1 MSGQQSGHGSDFD
14 QFFATAMHVEGEE
27 WKAPHDYQRAIA
39 TERALPE
46 FVCVPTGCGKTA
58 AIVLGWLWRR
68 FRHQDADVRACTP
81 RRIVY
86 CLPMRTLV
94 DQVRSSV
101 VTWLAN
107 LELLAGTTKK
117 RAGYRPSW
125 EHGRVPVFTLM
136 GGEESADWQAYP
148 EREVILIG
156 TQDMLLSRALNRGYG
171 LFPAYWPIDFGAI
184 NTDALWVFDE
194 VQLMGVGRTTSAQLQ
209 LMASA
214 SAPSNHVRVAARQT
228 IWMSATLGAGTL
240 SLPDSGRGP
249 IDVPAWMRT
258 PDRGEAATT
267 VRLQTLSKDERAAPK
282 NGEDPSPLQAIVHA
296 VKVLELRVAGAGRWT
311 AESPD
316 LVQEIV
322 ARAANCLTLVVTNTV
337 SRARAVHDAIRAHV
351 AGRPHQ
357 QRSDIVLLH
366 SRFRPYDRRRALDR
380 VTSTVPSAGRIVV
393 STQVLEAGFDLDADR
408 LFTEIAPWPS
418 LVQRLG
424 RLNRRGRRR
433 DARVVVFDVP
443 IDGTRAQK
451 LTKKDAREKA
461 LEEAQVAAARPYDW
475 QDIQQSRQ
483 QLGQLG
489 DTLPTLDRLPDV
501 PLPLEGPVLRR
512 FHVEDAVDTDPDL
525 SGGHI
530 DVSAFIRAR
539 DRDLDVYVLWRRIGE
554 NLGDQA
560 PPHPDE
566 ICAVPIYEL
575 TQALRGK
582 RAFRLAF
589 GKSRRRK
596 HAWEE
601 IKEIK
606 DGRVRV
612 GDTLM
617 LDLDAACYLEERGWL
632 GDGDGA
638 LQKPSTYVAR
648 HEGRRVWLRATPG
661 GSTAVAD
668 IDNRILGYAGR
679 DRDPRSFIHR
689 WMTLDEH
696 LDAAQRRAEEILA
709 DLVSDAIKRRVAL
722 AARWHDVGK
731 ALERRGE
738 DGCLTRPFQ
747 EMLRAA
753 GAPEGDHPADGELYA
768 KSNRRG
774 GKGAGFRHE
783 VASALAYLEVEPS
796 PDDLVAYLIMSHH
809 GKVRLL
815 PEPWDEERM
824 NDANGVRPGD
834 RVSSEGL
841 KGLADAA
848 EPIRCDPAR
857 LIAAKSWPSWQ
868 QRVVRLLDEH
878 GHFELAYLEAL
889 LRVADWRASA

>member
-1 MSGQQSGHGSDFD
+1 VTTAFEA
-14 QFFATAMHVEGEE
+14 FFAQAFAIDTEACRAHG
-27 WKAPHDYQRAIA
+27 YQVAIA
-39 TERALPE
+39 TERELPE
-46 FVCVPTGCGKTA
+46 LVCVPTGCGKTA

-68 FRHQDADVRACTP
+68 FKHEDAEVRASTP
-81 RRIVY
+81 RRLVY

-94 DQVRSSV
+94 EQIRSTV
-101 VTWLAN
+101 ITWLTN
-107 LELLAGTTKK
+107 LEILAGATK
-117 RAGYRPSW
+117 RGTGYSPSW
-125 EHGRVPVFTLM
+125 EECGVPVFTLM

-148 EREVILIG
+148 EREAILVG

-171 LFPAYWPIDFGAI
+171 LFPTYWPIDFGAI
-184 NTDALWVFDE
+184 NTDALWVLDE

-209 LMASA
+209 LMASMA
-214 SAPSNHVRVAARQT
+214 TDHVRVAARQT
-228 IWMSATLGAGTL
+228 IWMSATLGAGSL

-249 IDVPAWMRT
+249 VAVPAWMRT

-267 VRLQTLSKDERAAPK
+267 VRLQTLSKDERAAPR
-282 NGEDPSPLQAIVHA
+282 NGEEPSPLQVVVHA
-296 VKVLELRVAGAGRWT
+296 AKHLELRVAGTRRWT

-316 LVQEIV
+316 LVQEV
-322 ARAANCLTLVVTNTV
+322 AADAANRLTLIVTNTV
-337 SRARAVHDAIRAHV
+337 ARARAVHDAIRAHV
-351 AGRPHQ
+351 AGRSGQEQP
-357 QRSDIVLLH
+357 DIVLLH
-366 SRFRPYDRRRALDR
+366 SRFRPWDRRRALER
-380 VTSTVPSAGRIVV
+380 IASTVPSAGRIVV
-393 STQVLEAGFDLDADR
+393 STQVLEAGFDLDGDR

-424 RLNRRGRRR
+424 RLNRRGRHR

-443 IDGTRAQK
+443 FDDTKAQK
-451 LTKKDAREKA
+451 LTQKNEREKA

-475 QDIQQSRQ
+475 QDIQQSRE

-512 FHVEDAVDTDPDL
+512 FHVEDAFDTDPDL
-525 SGGHI
+525 SGGHV

-539 DRDLDVYVLWRRIGE
+539 DRDLDVYVLWRHIGE
-554 NLGDQA
+554 NLDDQP

-566 ICAVPIYEL
+566 ICAVPLYEL

-582 RAFRLAF
+582 RGFRLAF
-589 GKSRRRK
+589 GKKRRRK
-596 HAWEE
+596 HAWEAVK
-601 IKEIK
+601 IG

-617 LDLDAACYLEERGWL
+617 LDLDVGCYLEERGWL
-632 GDGDGA
+632 GAGVGDA
-638 LQKPSTYVAR
+638 LQKPSTYIVQ
-648 HEGRRVWLRATPG
+648 HERRRVWLRATPG
-661 GSTAVAD
+661 GVPVVDD
-668 IDNRILGYAGR
+668 IDDRILGYAGR
-679 DRDPRSFIHR
+679 DRDPRSFIRR

-696 LDAAQRRAEEILA
+696 LDAAQRRAEEIVA
-709 DLVSDAIKRRVAL
+709 DLVSDVMKQRIAL

-731 ALERRGE
+731 ALERRGQ
-738 DGCLTRPFQ
+738 DGDLRRPFQ
-747 EMLRAA
+747 EMLRSA
-753 GAPEGDHPADGELYA
+753 GTPEGDHPADRELYA

-783 VASALAYLEVEPS
+783 VASALAYLEFEPS

-834 RVSSEGL
+834 SVPSDGL
-841 KGLADAA
+841 KGLATVA
-848 EPIRCDPAR
+848 EPVRCDPAK
-857 LIAAKSWPSWQ
+857 LIATKSWSSWQ

>member
-1 MSGQQSGHGSDFD
+1 MTTAFD
-14 QFFATAMHVEGEE
+14 AFFAQAY
-27 WKAPHDYQRAIA
+27 ASDPAACRPHGYQVAIA
-39 TERALPE
+39 TERELPE
-46 FVCVPTGCGKTA
+46 LVCVPTGCGKTA

-68 FRHQDADVRACTP
+68 FKHEDAEVRASTP
-81 RRIVY
+81 RRLVY

-94 DQVRSSV
+94 EQVRSSV
-101 VTWLAN
+101 ITWLAN
-107 LELLAGTTKK
+107 LELLAGTTKEGT
-117 RAGYRPSW
+117 GYRPSW
-125 EHGRVPVFTLM
+125 EESGVPVFTLM
-136 GGEESADWQAYP
+136 GGEECADWQAYP
-148 EREVILIG
+148 EREAILIG

-171 LFPAYWPIDFGAI
+171 LFPAYWPIDFGSI
-184 NTDALWVFDE
+184 NTDALWVLDE

-214 SAPSNHVRVAARQT
+214 PSDHLRVAARQT
-228 IWMSATLGAGTL
+228 IWMSATLGAGSL

-249 IDVPAWMRT
+249 VDVPAWMRT

-267 VRLQTLSKDERAAPK
+267 VRLQTLSKEERAAPK

-296 VKVLELRVAGAGRWT
+296 VKLLDLRLENDARWT

-316 LVQEIV
+316 LMQEIV
-322 ARAANCLTLVVTNTV
+322 AGTTNRLTLVVTNTV
-337 SRARAVHDAIRAHV
+337 VRARAVHDAIQAHL
-351 AGRPHQ
+351 ASRPEQPHP
-357 QRSDIVLLH
+357 DVVLLH
-366 SRFRPYDRRRALDR
+366 SRFRPWDRRRALDR

-443 IDGTRAQK
+443 FDDTKAQK
-451 LTKKDAREKA
+451 LTKKDEREKA

-483 QLGQLG
+483 QLVQLG
-489 DTLPTLDRLPDV
+489 ATLPTLDRLPDV

-512 FHVEDAVDTDPDL
+512 FHVEDVFDTDPDL

-554 NLGDQA
+554 SLDDQP

-582 RAFRLAF
+582 RGFRLAF
-589 GKSRRRK
+589 GKKRRRK
-596 HAWEE
+596 HAWEDVV
-601 IKEIK
+601 IV
-606 DGRVRV
+606 DGRVQV

-617 LDLDAACYLEERGWL
+617 LDLDVGCYLEERGWL
-632 GDGDGA
+632 GSGGGDA
-638 LQKPSTYVAR
+638 RQKPSTYIAR
-648 HEGRRVWLRATPG
+648 HERRRVWLRATSG
-661 GSTAVAD
+661 AASVVTD
-668 IDNRILGYAGR
+668 IDDRILGYAGR
-679 DRDPRSFIHR
+679 DRDPRSFIRR

-696 LDAAQRRAEEILA
+696 LDAAQRRAEEIVA
-709 DLVSDAIKRRVAL
+709 DLVSDVMKQRVAL

-731 ALERRGE
+731 ALERRGQ
-738 DGCLTRPFQ
+738 DGDLRRPFQ
-747 EMLRAA
+747 DMLRSA

-815 PEPWDEERM
+815 PEPWDEDRM

-834 RVSSEGL
+834 RVSSDGL
-841 KGLADAA
+841 KGLARVA
-848 EPIRCDPAR
+848 EPVRCDPAK
-857 LIAAKSWPSWQ
+857 LIATKSWPSWQ